1 MNQSK
6 TINIIT
12 NLLEIE
18 NMSQAE
24 LARRLKMD
32 PSVLNRVMKGKR
44 KLTADE
50 LEKLADIF
58 DVTTDYL
65 LGRKVDLGDTP
76 VAAHM
81 LDGLT
86 DEQKKEINDYIEFKK
101 AQYKRDHQ

>member
-1 MNQSK
+1 MNVDK
-6 TINIIT
+6 IIDRIT
-12 NLLEIE
+12 NLLEIKD
-18 NMSQAE
+18 MSQAE

-32 PSVLNRVMKGKR
+32 PTVLNRVMKGKR

-50 LEKLADIF
+50 LAKIADVF
-58 DVTTDYL
+58 GVTTDYL

-86 DEQKKEINDYIEFKK
+86 DEQKQEINDYIEFKK
-101 AQYKRDHQ
+101 AQYKRKHE